1 MLLSKSLLHSPL
13 LFHRLSF
20 SNNHSHFYTTFFFY
34 SQPAALFSVEKSLPN
49 CVKAGRQHTHSLV
62 QSRDNGPPA
71 VSSMSPGLSVPSD
84 HSAATAPT
92 ASDTISHYHP
102 SADSA
107 GSRGAPESTG
117 SEDRLSTAA
126 QGVQNRGQGVG
137 PPKNGRCA
145 SARYTE
151 MNERLVL
158 TSACMCYV
166 SSGAY

>member
-1 MLLSKSLLHSPL
+1 ML
-13 LFHRLSF
+13 
-20 SNNHSHFYTTFFFY
+20 SHTFTLDFFFY
-34 SQPAALFSVEKSLPN
+34 SQPAALFSVEKSLAN
-49 CVKAGRQHTHSLV
+49 CVKAGHQRAHSLV
-62 QSRDNGPPA
+62 QRRDNSPPA
-71 VSSMSPGLSVPSD
+71 VSSMSPGLSAPSD

-102 SADSA
+102 SADAA
-107 GSRGAPESTG
+107 GSSGGTKSMR

-126 QGVQNRGQGVG
+126 QGVQNHGQGVG

-158 TSACMCYV
+158 TSDCMCHD
-166 SSGAY
+166 SSRAY